1 MEIRV
6 SQGASGSGSAG
17 SGGGSGTGTNVLES
31 RIHDCATT
39 AINANSGA
47 FVEFGTL
54 SPYDAAALLNT
65 ITTVRISANIGEP
78 LAFAKGA
85 NAGAAAL
92 AANSLFV
99 SNQGEGPTAFGVA
112 LVVGDRIWVRS
123 LSVNPVAS
131 GLITLNLAG

>member
-6 SQGASGSGSAG
+6 SQGASGSGSG
-17 SGGGSGTGTNVLES
+17 SGGGAGTGTNVLES
-31 RIHDCATT
+31 RIHDCATVN
-39 AINANSGA
+39 INDNAGA

-65 ITTVRISANIGEP
+65 VTTIRISANIGEP

-112 LVVGDRIWVRS
+112 LVIGDRIWVRS